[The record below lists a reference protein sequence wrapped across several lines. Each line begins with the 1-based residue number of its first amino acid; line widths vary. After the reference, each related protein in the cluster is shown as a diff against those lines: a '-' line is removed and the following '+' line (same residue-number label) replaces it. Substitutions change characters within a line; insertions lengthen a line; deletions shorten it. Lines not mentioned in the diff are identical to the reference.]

1 MDCGKSHWT
10 IVPPA
15 TFQPLVAEPLAGA
28 RLLCR
33 HLSSAAP
40 VVFRKSSSGV
50 TRWRGAAL
58 HPELQASFA
67 IDAALALPLR
77 GETLHGHLLFL
88 DKQGQSLD
96 DMVLGELVARE
107 VAARLDLFYLSRR
120 LKETAA
126 AEERVRPACD
136 LP

>member
-1 MDCGKSHWT
+1 M
-10 IVPPA
+10 
-15 TFQPLVAEPLAGA
+15 
-28 RLLCR
+28 
-33 HLSSAAP
+33 
-40 VVFRKSSSGV
+40 VFRKSSAGV
-50 TRWRGAAL
+50 TRGRGAAL

-120 LKETAA
+120 LKEKAA
-126 AEERVRPACD
+126 AEERVRPACELHD
-136 LP
+136 GLLQSLTGMTLQLQTVQAPRHAGTLTGPERLRDI

>member
-1 MDCGKSHWT
+1 M
-10 IVPPA
+10 
-15 TFQPLVAEPLAGA
+15 
-28 RLLCR
+28 
-33 HLSSAAP
+33 
-40 VVFRKSSSGV
+40 VFRKSSSGV

-67 IDAALALPLR
+67 IDAGLALPLR

-96 DMVLGELVARE
+96 ELVLGELVARE

-126 AEERVRPACD
+126 AEERGRLACD
-136 LP
+136 LHHGPLQSLTRMALPLPTGRGLLPPD